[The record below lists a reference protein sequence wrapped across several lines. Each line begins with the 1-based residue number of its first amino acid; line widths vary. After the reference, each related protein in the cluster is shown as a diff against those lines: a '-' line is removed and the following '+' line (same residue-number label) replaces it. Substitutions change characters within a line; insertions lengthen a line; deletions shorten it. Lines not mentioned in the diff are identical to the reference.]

1 MISNKSYNVT
11 KGKNYAPIKQKMET
25 QLTADML
32 RTGSYKDAKF
42 KPKNLE
48 AKGQVI
54 PGGHLHPLLKV
65 RS

>member
-1 MISNKSYNVT
+1 MKKKKQITVISNKSYNVT

-48 AKGQVI
+48 AKG
-54 PGGHLHPLLKV
+54 
-65 RS
+65 